1 MGLKEAVDNG
11 LIVGPRLQI
20 SLIMLSQTGGHGD
33 GWMASGGFVDVFP
46 RYPGLP
52 DPVVDGVDE
61 MRRKA
66 RELIRAGAD
75 VIKVATSGGVL
86 SPRDDPTHAHFRLA
100 ELEVLVE
107 EATAAGISVMAHA
120 QATTG
125 IKNAI
130 QAGIRSIEHG
140 IYLDDEAIEMML
152 ERGTFLVPTLV
163 APTGVL
169 RAAAAGAQI
178 PEASLTK
185 ARDVIEAHRDSFGRA
200 VKAGVKIAM
209 GTDTGVTPHGEN
221 LAELALMVEGG
232 MTPSE
237 ALVATTRTAAELMGL
252 EDELGTREPGKRADL
267 VMVEGDPFE
276 VATLAERIVQVWK
289 DGERVV

>member
-1 MGLKEAVDNG
+1 
-11 LIVGPRLQI
+11 
-20 SLIMLSQTGGHGD
+20 
-33 GWMASGGFVDVFP
+33 
-46 RYPGLP
+46 
-52 DPVVDGVDE
+52 
-61 MRRKA
+61 
-66 RELIRAGAD
+66 LIRDGAD

-86 SPRDDPTHAHFRLA
+86 SPRDEPTHAHFRLA
-100 ELEVLVE
+100 ELQVLVE

-120 QATTG
+120 QATRG

-152 ERGTFLVPTLV
+152 ERGTYLVPTLV

-169 RAAAAGAQI
+169 RAAEAGAQI
-178 PEASLTK
+178 PEASVAK
-185 ARDVIEAHRDSFGRA
+185 AREVIEAHRDSFGRA
-200 VKAGVKIAM
+200 VQAGVKIAM

-232 MTPSE
+232 MTPNQ

-252 EDELGTREPGKRADL
+252 EGELGTLEAPKRADL
-267 VMVEGDPFE
+267 VLVEGDPFE
-276 VATLAERIVQVWK
+276 VDTLAERIVQVWK
-289 DGERVV
+289 DGHQVV